1 MTMALIA
8 FMRLFVEFRASSW
21 DAWREVLALLT
32 EQVREAYIIAGRGS
46 GKSRITALIA
56 TWYATRKYKRVP
68 GEYIFIGV
76 FAPDKRQAGVTFR
89 YVVGLLRSVPELNA
103 LIEAETRGSVTLRNG
118 VVLEVI
124 AATTAAPRGRAYALA
139 IVEEAAFLPHDSL
152 SANPDAELLR
162 ALRPALARVPGS
174 LLMVV
179 SSPYAR
185 RGILFE
191 ASERNRKK
199 PTPEVLVV
207 QRATSALNP
216 SFDAGAIQRA
226 YEDDPTSAAAE
237 YGAAFRSDVESF
249 LNRDAL
255 MSVVMTGRH
264 ELPPMSRYRYRAFI
278 DPSGGSNDSMTLA
291 IAHTEDHKGI
301 EIEILDLLREVR
313 PPFSPEAVVE
323 AFATDMRQYRVNTAL
338 GDHYAGEWPREAFRR
353 HGIHY
358 QTSDLT
364 KSDIYRDLL
373 PLVNSG
379 RLELLDEARLL
390 SQLLDLERKVAR
402 SGKDSI
408 DHGPGGHDDVA
419 NAAAGAVVKAKDVR
433 GGFAF
438 GEMPGLY

>member
-1 MTMALIA
+1 
-8 FMRLFVEFRASSW
+8 
-21 DAWREVLALLT
+21 
-32 EQVREAYIIAGRGS
+32 
-46 GKSRITALIA
+46 
-56 TWYATRKYKRVP
+56 
-68 GEYIFIGV
+68 
-76 FAPDKRQAGVTFR
+76 
-89 YVVGLLRSVPELNA
+89 
-103 LIEAETRGSVTLRNG
+103 
-118 VVLEVI
+118 
-124 AATTAAPRGRAYALA
+124 
-139 IVEEAAFLPHDSL
+139 
-152 SANPDAELLR
+152 
-162 ALRPALARVPGS
+162 
-174 LLMVV
+174 
-179 SSPYAR
+179 
-185 RGILFE
+185 
-191 ASERNRKK
+191 
-199 PTPEVLVV
+199 
-207 QRATSALNP
+207 
-216 SFDAGAIQRA
+216 
-226 YEDDPTSAAAE
+226 
-237 YGAAFRSDVESF
+237 
-249 LNRDAL
+249 
-255 MSVVMTGRH
+255 
-264 ELPPMSRYRYRAFI
+264 
-278 DPSGGSNDSMTLA
+278 MTLA